1 MGAVLSCIQ
10 DGLRAIGGCL
20 MAIVNGIGNIL
31 MAILQE
37 TEVPHDH
44 GYHYYTSFTPHASPW
59 AQEDESLKEG
69 MKRFQED
76 VGGYAESWYQHSC

>member
-31 MAILQE
+31 MAIVSGIVSIFNAIISCL
-37 TEVPHDH
+37 TCGSFRRRRSHMTMGTTTTHRSPRMHRH
-44 GYHYYTSFTPHASPW
+44 GLRRT
-59 AQEDESLKEG
+59 
-69 MKRFQED
+69 R
-76 VGGYAESWYQHSC
+76 V